1 MNFIENTIFPQSFDS
16 LRKECNTALKTSP
29 GGSKTTFLPI
39 KLQQS
44 IIQAAM
50 YALWFLLVSLLRNQI
65 ALILIERMTD
75 MSATIN
81 AHFAIK
87 REYFASYNDARILWY
102 LCS

>member
-50 YALWFLLVSLLRNQI
+50 YAASGNKVVLQ
-65 ALILIERMTD
+65 
-75 MSATIN
+75 TIN
-81 AHFAIK
+81 IYHI
-87 REYFASYNDARILWY
+87 
-102 LCS
+102 

>member
-50 YALWFLLVSLLRNQI
+50 YAASVNKSNHIYPVIPKAKTMRDFSL
-65 ALILIERMTD
+65 
-75 MSATIN
+75 
-81 AHFAIK
+81 
-87 REYFASYNDARILWY
+87 
-102 LCS
+102 

>member
-50 YALWFLLVSLLRNQI
+50 YAASANRFNYLIVNILHRNTLQI
-65 ALILIERMTD
+65 IG
-75 MSATIN
+75 
-81 AHFAIK
+81 
-87 REYFASYNDARILWY
+87 YN
-102 LCS
+102 